1 MAALFPPVKIWILK
15 PNVYSPAP
23 NSNGASTSRCKIARR
38 TPSAPELVQNRKHPV
53 IGASKHPVARSD
65 SRLDGATTRRW
76 GITFISDDN
85 FRKVLTSYI
94 VWDHPCWGTFDINEF
109 CKAVSGE
116 PSELASKMLVF
127 AVLAYALVSSL
138 PRQILQKY

>member
-1 MAALFPPVKIWILK
+1 MAALSPLLKIWILK
-15 PNVYSPAP
+15 SDLYSSAP
-23 NSNGASTSRCKIARR
+23 DSNGASTSRCKIARR

-53 IGASKHPVARSD
+53 ISVSKHPVARSD
-65 SRLDGATTRRW
+65 SRLDGAATRRW

-94 VWDHPCWGTFDINEF
+94 VWDHPCWGVFDINEF

-116 PSELASKMLVF
+116 QSELASKMLVF

-138 PRQILQKY
+138 P